1 MNGMSGHTTKSD
13 SRREFL
19 RRTGILLAGGT
30 AVILAVDPAQ
40 AKTSEKKKGK
50 EGEEVSAPEDLMR
63 EHGVLRRILLVYED
77 IQGRLSS
84 GKEFPPETL
93 SSAAEII
100 RKFIQQYHEKL
111 EEDYLFPRFMK
122 AGKLVELVTLLK
134 DQHEAGRRLTP
145 QVMQLAT
152 PAVLKEAPKR
162 KQLADTLHLFLRM
175 YRPHAAREDTVLFPA
190 LRTIM
195 SEKEFED
202 LGEEFEE
209 KEEKLFGEGGFDKI
223 VAQVAELEKTLGIYE
238 LAQFT
243 PPK

>member
-1 MNGMSGHTTKSD
+1 
-13 SRREFL
+13 
-19 RRTGILLAGGT
+19 
-30 AVILAVDPAQ
+30 
-40 AKTSEKKKGK
+40 
-50 EGEEVSAPEDLMR
+50 
-63 EHGVLRRILLVYED
+63 
-77 IQGRLSS
+77 
-84 GKEFPPETL
+84 
-93 SSAAEII
+93 
-100 RKFIQQYHEKL
+100 
-111 EEDYLFPRFMK
+111 
-122 AGKLVELVTLLK
+122 
-134 DQHEAGRRLTP
+134 
-145 QVMQLAT
+145 MQLAT